1 MARHASEVLD
11 QEYLVARAKI
21 LELAAILDRLDR
33 AEGELSGNSRYE
45 LLREGISVL
54 QQADR
59 GRAERL
65 QLLFSRPYQPKW
77 REEFGV

>member
-1 MARHASEVLD
+1 MSRNVRDVLD

-33 AEGELSGNSRYE
+33 ADGQPEVDPRYQLLQRGME
-45 LLREGISVL
+45 LL
-54 QQADR
+54 QQDAD
-59 GRAERL
+59 GRAERV
-65 QLLFSRPYQPKW
+65 QLLFSRPYQTTW